1 MTSITFCPRQIYII
15 DCKTVSFAV
24 SFGTRSTIIYKKGIP
39 AGIPFLCVGYFL
51 LEEQLEDFCDV
62 ITAVHPCVSAARI
75 HCLVVDSSVLEV
87 LLKLERRLV
96 EEV

>member
-1 MTSITFCPRQIYII
+1 MRLSCSVDFVAFQY
-15 DCKTVSFAV
+15 VS
-24 SFGTRSTIIYKKGIP
+24 
-39 AGIPFLCVGYFL
+39 L
-51 LEEQLEDFCDV
+51 LFEEQLEDFCDV
-62 ITAVHPCVSAARI
+62 VTAVHPCVTAARV

>member
-1 MTSITFCPRQIYII
+1 MDFL
-15 DCKTVSFAV
+15 DC
-24 SFGTRSTIIYKKGIP
+24 
-39 AGIPFLCVGYFL
+39 CMFL
-51 LEEQLEDFCDV
+51 LEEKLEYFSDV
-62 ITAVHPCVSAARI
+62 VTAVHPGMSSARI

>member
-1 MTSITFCPRQIYII
+1 M
-15 DCKTVSFAV
+15 K
-24 SFGTRSTIIYKKGIP
+24 TII
-39 AGIPFLCVGYFL
+39 L
-51 LEEQLEDFCDV
+51 LEEKLEDFGDV
-62 ITAVHPCVSAARI
+62 VTAVHPGMSSARI

>member
-1 MTSITFCPRQIYII
+1 MKTDRPGCVHAPRPVLLM
-15 DCKTVSFAV
+15 K
-24 SFGTRSTIIYKKGIP
+24 TII
-39 AGIPFLCVGYFL
+39 L
-51 LEEQLEDFCDV
+51 LEEQLEYLSDV
-62 ITAVHPCVSAARI
+62 VTAVHPCVTATRI